1 MENTKDPRYYVAD
14 EENVVR
20 LLSTPGCYDEQG
32 LTPEA
37 FSLYHKNEDYVSVL
51 RTLFLENLED
61 ALGLGKRIKKWPQ
74 KGDTFFGYCVLNVGR
89 IRALSTL
96 LDVISCY
103 TETFPAHAGITY
115 KDKTGLRI
123 VNQSGE
129 PFPPELFELQNLLC
143 FIAEDITEAQ

>member
-1 MENTKDPRYYVAD
+1 MENPKDSRCYVAD

-20 LLSTPGCYDEQG
+20 LLSTPGCYDGQG

-51 RTLFLENLED
+51 RTLFLENMED
-61 ALGLGKRIKKWPQ
+61 ALALGKRIRKWPQ
-74 KGDTFFGYCVLNVGR
+74 KGDTFFGYCILNVGR
-89 IRALSTL
+89 IRAISAL

-103 TETFPAHAGITY
+103 TEIFPAHAGITY
-115 KDKTGLRI
+115 KDKSGILI

-129 PFPPELFELQNLLC
+129 PLPPEVFELQNILC
-143 FIAEDITEAQ
+143 YIAEDITKAI